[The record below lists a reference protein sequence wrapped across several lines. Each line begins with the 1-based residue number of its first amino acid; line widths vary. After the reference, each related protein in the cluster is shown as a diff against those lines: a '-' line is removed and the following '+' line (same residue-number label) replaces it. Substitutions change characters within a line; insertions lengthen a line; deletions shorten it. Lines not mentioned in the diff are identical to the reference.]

1 MNKKIYVGLLLG
13 TALIIVVVIICMNGR
28 KESEWQKIDTVSD
41 CNTILKAEIEELT
54 LRKSVDSAEWV
65 VFEDEDLISEW
76 QDFFS
81 DLMLKSDNS
90 LKKTASNLNGGTNV
104 VSVKTNDKEIEV
116 LFYDIDNNNV
126 ISINGNFYLWESTK
140 DIPFLDIYD
149 EAKER
154 HGVVTPWE

>member
-1 MNKKIYVGLLLG
+1 MNKKICTGLLG
-13 TALIIVVVIICMNGR
+13 IALLVVVVGVCFTRN
-28 KESEWQKIDTVSD
+28 KESEWQDVDTVSD
-41 CNTILKAEIEELT
+41 CNTILEAEIEELT

-90 LKKTASNLNGGTNV
+90 LKKTASKLNGGTNV

-140 DIPFLDIYD
+140 DNSFLDIYD